1 MTLQEQLE
9 REKSNVDRVFL
20 TPEGLFYK
28 AYERSAYILNTQYAP
43 LKPARVKVKYLGGA
57 DVVSVGFP
65 KTSLSKVQV
74 VLQDCSSGE
83 PPVLEALFPIDEE
96 EFRAWKAGV
105 PLQET
110 KCRSS
115 SVGEKETEL
124 VRSIRSFPVESS
136 TPIECMMFVAGL
148 KKMVSKM

>member
-1 MTLQEQLE
+1 MTLQEHLE

-43 LKPARVKVKYLGGA
+43 LKPARVKVEYLGGA

-83 PPVLEALFPIDEE
+83 PPVLEALFPIDED
-96 EFRAWKAGV
+96 EFRAWKDSV
-105 PLQET
+105 PLKEAVARNPEQEEPDT
-110 KCRSS
+110 
-115 SVGEKETEL
+115 GI
-124 VRSIRSFPVESS
+124 VRSIRNFPLENS
-136 TPIECMMFVAGL
+136 TPIDCMMFVASL
-148 KKMVSKM
+148 KKLLAK